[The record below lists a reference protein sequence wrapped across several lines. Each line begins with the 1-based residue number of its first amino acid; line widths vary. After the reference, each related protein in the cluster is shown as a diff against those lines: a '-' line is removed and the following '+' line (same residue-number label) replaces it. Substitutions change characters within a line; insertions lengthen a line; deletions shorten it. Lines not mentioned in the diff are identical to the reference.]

1 MNLISNSKDA
11 ILAKKIRDNEWI
23 RIYIDPDGI
32 ISVCDSGGGI
42 AEDVL
47 GRIFEPYF
55 TTKEQGKG
63 TGIGLYMSKLIVE
76 KHMDGF
82 LSVENSQEG
91 ACFKIGLSFSENKM

>member
-1 MNLISNSKDA
+1 
-11 ILAKKIRDNEWI
+11 
-23 RIYIDPDGI
+23 
-32 ISVCDSGGGI
+32 
-42 AEDVL
+42 VL